1 MSLSSIIMN
10 SQMAKYGD
18 MAVAGVGVAMKVTM
32 MTGMVCIGL
41 GQGVQ
46 PLLGYCVGAKNW
58 ERYRSAFK
66 FSLIFGFFLSAVL
79 TLICYLFTGQ
89 IVSVF
94 LTDAAAYDYG
104 LPGEGDLAQE
114 DALERAR
121 ETVRER
127 FGLSQE
133 ALSRYTDVLVYFDA
147 TDPDA
152 PLWRFVFQPEMGARD
167 ALGQT
172 QYDLRYRV
180 EIASPAGDVASAEA
194 FKRQIPVYDL
204 SYLMNLY

>member
-1 MSLSSIIMN
+1 MDG
-10 SQMAKYGD
+10 GD
-18 MAVAGVGVAMKVTM
+18 LA
-32 MTGMVCIGL
+32 
-41 GQGVQ
+41 
-46 PLLGYCVGAKNW
+46 PLC
-58 ERYRSAFK
+58 RSEDPDLYVIA
-66 FSLIFGFFLSAVL
+66 
-79 TLICYLFTGQ
+79 
-89 IVSVF
+89 
-94 LTDAAAYDYG
+94 AAAYDYG

-147 TDPDA
+147 TGPDA

-172 QYDLRYRV
+172 QYATWFPDASYRRK
-180 EIASPAGDVASAEA
+180 PA
-194 FKRQIPVYDL
+194 P
-204 SYLMNLY
+204 

>member
-1 MSLSSIIMN
+1 
-10 SQMAKYGD
+10 MAESVQRDIASFPAWPLALKAEYARDIAPRVRAIVDSGD
-18 MAVAGVGVAMKVTM
+18 LTPLDNGAGPNLYV
-32 MTGMVCIGL
+32 I
-41 GQGVQ
+41 
-46 PLLGYCVGAKNW
+46 
-58 ERYRSAFK
+58 
-66 FSLIFGFFLSAVL
+66 
-79 TLICYLFTGQ
+79 
-89 IVSVF
+89 
-94 LTDAAAYDYG
+94 AAAVYDYG

-194 FKRQIPVYDL
+194 FKRQVPVYDL

>member
-1 MSLSSIIMN
+1 
-10 SQMAKYGD
+10 
-18 MAVAGVGVAMKVTM
+18 
-32 MTGMVCIGL
+32 MTTAC
-41 GQGVQ
+41 
-46 PLLGYCVGAKNW
+46 P
-58 ERYRSAFK
+58 
-66 FSLIFGFFLSAVL
+66 
-79 TLICYLFTGQ
+79 
-89 IVSVF
+89 
-94 LTDAAAYDYG
+94 
-104 LPGEGDLAQE
+104 AQE

-152 PLWRFVFQPEMGARD
+152 PLWRFVFQPEMDARD

-194 FKRQIPVYDL
+194 FKRQVPVYDL
-204 SYLMNLY
+204 SYLKNLY